1 MESYSLPKNS
11 RVIKT
16 ANNKKN
22 KKISELLQMRDQ
34 MINNKIDD
42 QIIKKFIDEQ
52 YEIINNQYQK
62 NINKK
67 SDDKKI
73 IDKKRN
79 DAIQFLLKNKKFLEL
94 NNATPEYIKE
104 YVKKQY
110 EDINKTYVLNDG
122 INFID

>member
-1 MESYSLPKNS
+1 MESYK
-11 RVIKT
+11 VIKI

-22 KKISELLQMRDQ
+22 KKINELLQIRDQ
-34 MINNKIDD
+34 MINNKIYN
-42 QIIKKFIDEQ
+42 QIIKKFTDEQ
-52 YEIINNQYQK
+52 YEIINGEYQK

-67 SDDKKI
+67 KNDKKI
-73 IDKKRN
+73 IDRKRN

-94 NNATPEYIKE
+94 NNATPEYIKD

-110 EDINKTYVLNDG
+110 EDINKTYILDDG